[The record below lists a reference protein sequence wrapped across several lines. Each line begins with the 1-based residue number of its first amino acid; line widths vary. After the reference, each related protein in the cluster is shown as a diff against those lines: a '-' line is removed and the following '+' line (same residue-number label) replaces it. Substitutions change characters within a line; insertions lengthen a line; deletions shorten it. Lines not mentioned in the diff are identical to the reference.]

1 MRGSLIAV
9 VATVV
14 LAVTTA
20 VAAPDYA
27 AMRVER
33 IEPSKP
39 APAFELPDLA
49 GKTHRLA
56 ESARQG
62 RHARVLGDM
71 VT

>member
-56 ESARQG
+56 ELRGKVVMLVFWA
-62 RHARVLGDM
+62 
-71 VT
+71 TW